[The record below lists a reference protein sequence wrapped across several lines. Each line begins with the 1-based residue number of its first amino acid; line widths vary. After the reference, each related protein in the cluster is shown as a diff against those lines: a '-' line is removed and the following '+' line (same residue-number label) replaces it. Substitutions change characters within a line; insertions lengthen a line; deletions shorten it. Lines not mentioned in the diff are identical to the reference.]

1 MEDLHHDISIQ
12 KATQLFSFIELMS
25 VTLSP
30 LHKATCVLLCAPLL
44 CECQGWAPMVYS
56 WRGGRMPGG
65 LFLGLQGQGG
75 WDSMNDN
82 RWCEAWPS
90 SFLFSLLIFYFY
102 MLKGHFLSLYS
113 FFFIPYT
120 LLCFI
125 LKTYRCLISHLTAV
139 LTVLQLT
146 PCFLWAATL
155 KSNYIWR
162 RQWWGKKTLDDLP
175 LVLCLWASSSD
186 RSSWTKR

>member
-30 LHKATCVLLCAPLL
+30 LHKATCVLLRAPLL

-90 SFLFSLLIFYFY
+90 SFPFFTADFLFLYAERTFFVPL
-102 MLKGHFLSLYS
+102 FLFFLYR
-113 FFFIPYT
+113 I
-120 LLCFI
+120 LCFASF
-125 LKTYRCLISHLTAV
+125 LKHSTA
-139 LTVLQLT
+139 
-146 PCFLWAATL
+146 
-155 KSNYIWR
+155 S
-162 RQWWGKKTLDDLP
+162 
-175 LVLCLWASSSD
+175 LVTSPQCSPFCN
-186 RSSWTKR
+186 